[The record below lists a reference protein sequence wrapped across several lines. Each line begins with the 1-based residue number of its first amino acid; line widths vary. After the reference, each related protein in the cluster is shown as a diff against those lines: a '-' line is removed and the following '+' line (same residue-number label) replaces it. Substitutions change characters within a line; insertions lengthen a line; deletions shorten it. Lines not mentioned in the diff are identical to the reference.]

1 MNVKI
6 FTHTHIYAFVCLTL
20 PTCNTRVG
28 PRLLSISLFWKLT
41 ERTHKYI
48 LSRQRECNFSL
59 KSCTLPVLNPRYSPP
74 TPTPTELDQDSSWCL
89 MRQNRQCHCVLTT
102 RGDCNTLHHSASLC
116 NALQHTATHCNTLQH
131 IQSFQHE
138 DIATYPFSNSHT
150 PSIPHI
156 HHATFT
162 RVCVCIQK
170 KSHLTYTQGSPP
182 LYMPKASYISSKEP
196 YVYLQKSHIYIYSAS
211 HDLGGRVCKYI
222 GRFC

>member
-116 NALQHTATHCNTLQH
+116 NALQHTATHCNTSNPFNTRTLQLTLFP
-131 IQSFQHE
+131 IPTPPQ
-138 DIATYPFSNSHT
+138 YPIFTMPHSH
-150 PSIPHI
+150 
-156 HHATFT
+156 
-162 RVCVCIQK
+162 VCVCAYKKNPTSHIRKAAPLCICQK
-170 KSHLTYTQGSPP
+170 RP
-182 LYMPKASYISSKEP
+182 I
-196 YVYLQKSHIYIYSAS
+196 YLQKSHMYIYKRAIYIYIRPPTTWEA
-211 HDLGGRVCKYI
+211 VCVNI
-222 GRFC
+222 